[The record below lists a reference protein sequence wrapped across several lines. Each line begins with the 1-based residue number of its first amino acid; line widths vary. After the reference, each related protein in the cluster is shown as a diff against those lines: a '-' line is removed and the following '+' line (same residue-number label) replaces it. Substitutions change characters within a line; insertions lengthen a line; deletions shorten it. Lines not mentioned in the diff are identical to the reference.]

1 MTHPPSI
8 RTPALF
14 LHEPV
19 LSANIRSLQHKADQL
34 GYKLRPHIKTHKM
47 ASLARRQIDAGA
59 QGLAVATLSE
69 AKVMVEAGFRDIQV
83 ANQVIHQNALK
94 AFRSLH
100 EQVTI
105 TCAVDSYEGV
115 RRLNRALEGCQKPA
129 SVLLEVNTGLNRAG
143 VASVDEALAL
153 SHSIREQPHVKLT
166 GIMTHG
172 GQSYGA
178 DHPSVLQVQAAHE
191 KAQMEHIAQALQAEG
206 FKLETVSIGATPLIP
221 YMGTSEMINEL
232 RVGNYVFYDR
242 SQVALGTVSRASC
255 ALTVLATVISKPTAK
270 RAVIDAGSKALTTDQ
285 GAHGQGTLEGFGEI
299 VGKAALVS
307 RVSEEHGVVAFN
319 PTRTDFRVG
328 ELVEIVPNHACPV
341 VNLFDEAHVIKSGKV
356 VDTYTINARGHT
368 A

>member
-1 MTHPPSI
+1 
-8 RTPALF
+8 
-14 LHEPV
+14 
-19 LSANIRSLQHKADQL
+19 
-34 GYKLRPHIKTHKM
+34 
-47 ASLARRQIDAGA
+47 
-59 QGLAVATLSE
+59 
-69 AKVMVEAGFRDIQV
+69 
-83 ANQVIHQNALK
+83 
-94 AFRSLH
+94 
-100 EQVTI
+100 
-105 TCAVDSYEGV
+105 
-115 RRLNRALEGCQKPA
+115 
-129 SVLLEVNTGLNRAG
+129 
-143 VASVDEALAL
+143 
-153 SHSIREQPHVKLT
+153 
-166 GIMTHG
+166 
-172 GQSYGA
+172 
-178 DHPSVLQVQAAHE
+178 
-191 KAQMEHIAQALQAEG
+191 
-206 FKLETVSIGATPLIP
+206 
-221 YMGTSEMINEL
+221 MGTSEMINEL